1 MMTENDKSLI
11 RQMMNAGRYNAI
23 YDLMPAFNL
32 QKSKDIIQDMGSK
45 WCCHR
50 DNQIRRL
57 DVPLEILKQNQSK
70 ILKRK

>member
-1 MMTENDKSLI
+1 MTENDKSLI
-11 RQMMNAGRYNAI
+11 RQMMRAGRYNAVF
-23 YDLMPAFNL
+23 DLMPAYNL
-32 QKSKDIIQDMGSK
+32 DKSKEIIKAMGSK
-45 WCCHR
+45 WCCHK

>member
-1 MMTENDKSLI
+1 MTENDKSLI

-57 DVPLEILKQNQSK
+57 DVPFSALRSFISHIE
-70 ILKRK
+70 

>member
-11 RQMMNAGRYNAI
+11 RQMMRAGRYNAVF
-23 YDLMPAFNL
+23 DLMPAYNL
-32 QKSKDIIQDMGSK
+32 DKSKDIIKDMGSK
-45 WCCHR
+45 WCCHP

>member
-1 MMTENDKSLI
+1 MTENDKSLI
-11 RQMMNAGRYNAI
+11 RQMMRAGRYNAVF
-23 YDLMPAFNL
+23 DLMPAYNL
-32 QKSKDIIQDMGSK
+32 DKSKEIIKTMGSK
-45 WCCHR
+45 WCCHK

>member
-1 MMTENDKSLI
+1 MTENDKSLI

-32 QKSKDIIQDMGSK
+32 QKSKDIIKDMGSK